1 MQGITRRLI
10 VEGIKISD
18 YEKQKQEAA
27 ELQLTGEEL
36 VEEHT
41 GRRTQDQ

>member
-18 YEKQKQEAA
+18 YEKQKQAA

-41 GRRTQDQ
+41 GRRSADQ